1 MVTTI
6 AQQDVA
12 ITELGGTVD
21 YLRGCAIADRIER
34 DGMVTTIAHH

>member
-6 AQQDVA
+6 AQQGVT

-21 YLRGCAIADRIER
+21 YLKGCAIADRIER